1 MGCLRFAGVT
11 TIGNGGNFATVST
24 HNQIVIQQ
32 QPITPTIV
40 QIVPEKPAAELSMID
55 VALAAFGLTGAI
67 MVAAIVAGLAAGALF
82 IWYRSK
88 HAVTIIEERGHQH
101 NLFRA

>member
-1 MGCLRFAGVT
+1 M
-11 TIGNGGNFATVST
+11 
-24 HNQIVIQQ
+24 IQE

-40 QIVPEKPAAELSMID
+40 QIVPGEPAAEVTMID
-55 VALAAFGLTGAI
+55 VALAAFGVIGVI
-67 MVAAIVAGLAAGALF
+67 MVAAVIAGLSAGALF

-88 HAVTIIEERGHQH
+88 RAVSIIEERGHQH

>member
-1 MGCLRFAGVT
+1 M
-11 TIGNGGNFATVST
+11 
-24 HNQIVIQQ
+24 IQQ

-40 QIVPEKPAAELSMID
+40 QIVPEQPAVEVTMID
-55 VALAAFGLTGAI
+55 VALAAFGVTGII
-67 MVAAIVAGLAAGALF
+67 MVAAIVAGLSAGALF

>member
-1 MGCLRFAGVT
+1 M
-11 TIGNGGNFATVST
+11 
-24 HNQIVIQQ
+24 IQQ
-32 QPITPTIV
+32 EPFTPTIV
-40 QIVPEKPAAELSMID
+40 QIVPDKPAVEVTMID
-55 VALAAFGLTGAI
+55 VALAAFGVTGVI

-88 HAVTIIEERGHQH
+88 RAVTIIEERGHQH

>member
-1 MGCLRFAGVT
+1 MLAM
-11 TIGNGGNFATVST
+11 
-24 HNQIVIQQ
+24 QE

-40 QIVPEKPAAELSMID
+40 QIVPEKAAAEVTMID
-55 VALAAFGLTGAI
+55 VALAAFGVTGVI
-67 MVAAIVAGLAAGALF
+67 MVAAVIAGLSAGALF

-88 HAVTIIEERGHQH
+88 RAVSIIEERGHQH